1 MQMDRRLVA
10 LCSSVQL
17 RSWIE
22 AEVSGLVSQRSYA
35 ADVGALIGLL
45 TRGGASQSELLVLD
59 LDLLSPA
66 HTVGLKLGIEERWWN
81 GTVIAIG
88 MQRSM
93 HLRYLT
99 IAHTIGRPLGSES
112 LRSIVECSDG
122 EDTHPIVQWPGH
134 ERRRSAAGDRPAILR
149 KNRLK

>member
-1 MQMDRRLVA
+1 MEMERRLVA

-22 AEVSGLVSQRSYA
+22 AEVNGLVSHRAYA
-35 ADVGALIGLL
+35 SEVSELINLL

-59 LDLLSPA
+59 LDLLSPQ
-66 HTVGLKLGIEERWWN
+66 HTVGLEVGIEERWWN
-81 GTVIAIG
+81 GTIVAIG

-93 HLRYLT
+93 HRRYLS

-112 LRSIVECSDG
+112 LRAIVESTES
-122 EDTHPIVQWPGH
+122 EDTQPVMPWPLADT
-134 ERRRSAAGDRPAILR
+134 RRAVRS
-149 KNRLK
+149 KNRSK

>member
-1 MQMDRRLVA
+1 MEMERRLVA

-22 AEVSGLVSQRSYA
+22 AEVSDLVSQRAYA
-35 ADVGALIGLL
+35 ADVSELIQLL

-59 LDLLSPA
+59 LDLLSAA

-81 GTVIAIG
+81 GTIVAIG

-93 HLRYLT
+93 HRRYLS
-99 IAHTIGRPLGSES
+99 IAHTIGRPLGSEA
-112 LRSIVECSDG
+112 LRAFVECSEGD
-122 EDTHPIVQWPGH
+122 DTHPIVQWPQG
-134 ERRRSAAGDRPAILR
+134 
-149 KNRLK
+149 LKKRNGSGR

>member
-1 MQMDRRLVA
+1 MEMERRLVA

-22 AEVSGLVSQRSYA
+22 AEVSDLVSQRAYA
-35 ADVGALIGLL
+35 ADVSELIQLL

-59 LDLLSPA
+59 LDLLSAP

-81 GTVIAIG
+81 GTIVAIG

-93 HLRYLT
+93 HRRYLS
-99 IAHTIGRPLGSES
+99 IAHTIGRPLGSEA
-112 LRSIVECSDG
+112 LRAFVECSEGD
-122 EDTHPIVQWPGH
+122 DTHPIVQWPQ
-134 ERRRSAAGDRPAILR
+134 D
-149 KNRLK
+149 LKKRNGSGR